1 MDEHCNSCGQKDRCQ
16 EVYEKLGHREGPNIA
31 FKAVLAFVV
40 PIAVFVGAALLTQN
54 LLKNKIEN
62 ASLIVLIQLA
72 TGLAAAGLV
81 VFMIRRFSHRNDSGP
96 MNCPEKEKYPL
107 G

>member
-1 MDEHCNSCGQKDRCQ
+1 MDEHCDSCGQKDRCQ

-31 FKAVLAFVV
+31 FKAVTAFVV
-40 PIAVFVGAALLTQN
+40 PVAVFVAAALSTQN

-62 ASLIVLIQLA
+62 ASLMVLIQLA

-81 VFMIRRFSHRNDSGP
+81 VFIIRRFSCRSDSGP
-96 MNCPEKEKYPL
+96 INCPEKEKH
-107 G
+107 

>member
-16 EVYEKLGHREGPNIA
+16 EVYEKLGHREGPNVA

-40 PIAVFVGAALLTQN
+40 PVAIFIAAALLTQN

-62 ASLIVLIQLA
+62 ASLMVLIQLA

-81 VFMIRRFSHRNDSGP
+81 VFIIRRFSCQNDSGQTE
-96 MNCPEKEKYPL
+96 CPEKEKH
-107 G
+107 